1 VLVVPQ
7 PASESIAFKER
18 YKDTS
23 NSLIVARSPIAENY
37 TKING
42 VAATT
47 GVEKAEFGGLAIC
60 RVLNG
65 MWQVAGGHGRID
77 SKKAVEEMVRYHEAG
92 FTTWDLADIYGP
104 AEDFIGDF
112 RRLLASQKGEG
123 ELAKM
128 QAFTKFVPE
137 PRSMSRQFVE
147 RSIEQSRSRM
157 GVDAIDLIQF
167 HWWDY
172 YNPAW
177 LDALVHLS
185 ELRDKGIIRNVG
197 LTNFDTAHMQDM
209 ADAGIRIASN
219 QVQYSIIDQRPGV
232 RMAEFCKK
240 NGAVIFAYGTVC
252 GGLLSEKYLNR
263 PEPGNSE
270 LDTLSL
276 RKYKKMVDAWGGWQ
290 LFQQLLSALKE
301 IADRHKVGVANV
313 AARYVLDRPA
323 VAGVIIGARLG
334 LSEHRQDNS
343 RVFSFSLD
351 KEDMEKIGAVT
362 LKSRDLY
369 KLIGDCGDEYR

>member
-1 VLVVPQ
+1 MP
-7 PASESIAFKER
+7 K
-18 YKDTS
+18 T
-23 NSLIVARSPIAENY
+23 

-42 VAATT
+42 LAATT
-47 GVEKAEFGGLAIC
+47 SVEKAEFGGLAIC

-77 SKKAVEEMVRYHEAG
+77 SKKAVEEMVKYHEAG

-123 ELAKM
+123 ELAKI

-147 RSIEQSRSRM
+147 RSIKQSRSRM

-185 ELRDKGIIRNVG
+185 ELRDKGVIRNVG

-209 ADAGIRIASN
+209 ADAGVRIASN

-290 LFQQLLSALKE
+290 LFQKLLSTLKE
-301 IADRHKVGVANV
+301 IADRHKVGIANV

-323 VAGVIIGARLG
+323 VAGVIIGTRLG
-334 LSEHRQDNS
+334 LSEHRQDNA

-362 LKSRDLY
+362 ARSRDLY
-369 KLIGDCGDEYR
+369 ELIGDCGDEYR

>member
-1 VLVVPQ
+1 MP
-7 PASESIAFKER
+7 K
-18 YKDTS
+18 T
-23 NSLIVARSPIAENY
+23 

-42 VAATT
+42 LVAIT

-172 YNPAW
+172 YNPVW

-209 ADAGIRIASN
+209 ADAGIKIASN
-219 QVQYSIIDQRPGV
+219 QVQYSIIDQRPGI

-270 LDTLSL
+270 LDTQSL

-301 IADRHKVGVANV
+301 IADKHKVGVANV

-351 KEDMEKIGAVT
+351 KEDMEKIRAVT
-362 LKSRDLY
+362 TKSRDLY
-369 KLIGDCGDEYR
+369 EMIGDCGDEYR

>member
-1 VLVVPQ
+1 MP
-7 PASESIAFKER
+7 
-18 YKDTS
+18 TT
-23 NSLIVARSPIAENY
+23 
-37 TKING
+37 TKINRV
-42 VAATT
+42 VAIT
-47 GVEKAEFGGLAIC
+47 GVERAEFGGLSIC
-60 RVLNG
+60 RIVNG

-77 SKKAVEEMVRYHEAG
+77 SKRAVDEMIKYHDAG
-92 FTTWDLADIYGP
+92 FTSWDLADIYGP
-104 AEDFIGDF
+104 AEEFIGDF
-112 RRLLASQKGEG
+112 RRLLASQKGED

-147 RSIEQSRSRM
+147 RSVEQSRRRM

-185 ELRDKGIIRNVG
+185 ELRDKGVIRNVG

-219 QVQYSIIDQRPGV
+219 QVQYSIIDQRPSV
-232 RMAEFCKK
+232 KMIEFCKK
-240 NGAVIFAYGTVC
+240 NGVVLFAYGTVC

-263 PEPGNSE
+263 PEPRNAE

-276 RKYKKMVDAWGGWQ
+276 RKYKKMIDAWGGWE
-290 LFQQLLSALKE
+290 LFQELLAVLKE
-301 IADRHKVGVANV
+301 IADKHRGSIANV
-313 AARYVLDRPA
+313 AACYVLDRPA

-334 LSEHRQDNS
+334 LSEHRDDNA
-343 RVFSFSLD
+343 RVFGFSLD
-351 KEDMEKIGAVT
+351 NEDMEKISAVT
-362 LKSRDLY
+362 SRSRDLY
-369 KLIGDCGDEYR
+369 ETIGDCGDEYR